1 MQQTYQTNDN
11 NNKEIRIKQYVA
23 IANAKNKQKC
33 QTQIQTIVKHVQQMQ
48 QTYQTNHK
56 HIKK

>member
-11 NNKEIRIKQYVA
+11 NNKEIRKKQYVV
-23 IANAKNKQKC
+23 IASAKNKQKC

-48 QTYQTNHK
+48 QTYQTNDK
-56 HIKK
+56 QQK